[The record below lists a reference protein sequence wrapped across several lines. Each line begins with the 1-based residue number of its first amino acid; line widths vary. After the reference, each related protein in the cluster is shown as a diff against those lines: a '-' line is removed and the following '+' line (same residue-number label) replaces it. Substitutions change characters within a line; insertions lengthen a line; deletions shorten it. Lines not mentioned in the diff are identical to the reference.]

1 MGAYYSHALNPI
13 RGAYT
18 EHEVTPVTNSK
29 PTFDPQLGFEYQRKP
44 LEKKWTDEEMEA
56 IRAPPNKRDY
66 CAHLMIPMA
75 KCRKEN
81 FPFIYKCKPEVHD
94 YHHCQDEMQHLRV
107 MEWERERR
115 LRIRQK
121 KINEAAQMEE
131 S

>member
-13 RGAYT
+13 RGGYT
-18 EHEVTPVTNSK
+18 EHDVTPVTNSK

-44 LEKKWTDEEMEA
+44 LGKCQVLIRFLQSLTCNVFLLFAEKKWTDEEMEA

-94 YHHCQDEMQHLRV
+94 YHHCQDEM
-107 MEWERERR
+107 
-115 LRIRQK
+115 
-121 KINEAAQMEE
+121 
-131 S
+131 